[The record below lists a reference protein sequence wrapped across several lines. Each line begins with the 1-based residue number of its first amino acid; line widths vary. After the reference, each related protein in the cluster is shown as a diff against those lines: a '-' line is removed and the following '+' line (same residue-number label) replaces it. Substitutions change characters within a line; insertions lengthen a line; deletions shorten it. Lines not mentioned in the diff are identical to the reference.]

1 MKITL
6 LKSLLL
12 LGAFVCFG
20 VAKAQTVSGT
30 VSDASG
36 PLPGASVVV
45 KGTTNGTQTDFDG
58 NFTLNDVA
66 ADAVIV
72 FSYIGFST
80 QEIPVNGQTTIDVV
94 LQEDA
99 SELDEVVVVG
109 YGTQTRRTS
118 VGAVESVKAEEFNKG
133 VIVNPQQLI
142 QGKTAGVQITATSG
156 EPGAAV
162 NVRIR
167 GTASV
172 RANNNPLYV
181 VDGIPLSGADTSAG
195 TGGGNTDIGSAA
207 SLDPL
212 SFLNPNDI
220 ASIDILKDASAT
232 AIYGS
237 RGANGVVLITTKSGR
252 STKGVLEF
260 SSTFS
265 IGWIPNQIDL
275 LSVDQFLQAQ
285 TDLGATGQDFGARN
299 DWQDEIYRTSLTSN
313 YNLSYG
319 AGNENGNFRLSFGY
333 QDQMGEVEDSY
344 FDRLTARI
352 NATQRFFDDKLQ
364 LETQATISN
373 IEALRPPISDDPNAR
388 GDLLST
394 TWAFNPTRPAFN
406 DDGSFNQPTFE
417 TRNPLA
423 VLGLTRN
430 ASSTLRALINLGA
443 QYRFSDNLRFKTSI
457 GLDKS
462 TSSAN
467 SAISSLFNSS
477 PTLGVGRATL
487 NEFDLTNTTWESY
500 FNYNKSWG
508 ENDNVLD
515 ITLGHSFQ
523 EFVTETLFIEA
534 AGFRTTD
541 LFQMVNNIASA
552 SVFAANSALTRDEL
566 QSFFF
571 RSNYSLKGKFNFS
584 GTVRIDGSSRFGGNN
599 KYGTFGAVGA
609 AWTMSEEDWF
619 PEFFDTFKLRAAYG
633 VTGNQEGLGSNQFSQ
648 RERFGTG
655 DQQTGAG
662 NIDNG
667 GTFVPA
673 GTGIVAFDNPD
684 LKWEENTQL
693 NIGVDFGFLDNRIS
707 GSLEF
712 YNRTTSDFLLQI
724 QSAQP
729 AVQPFFFQN
738 IDADIV
744 NKGAEL
750 NLNVIPVENEDF
762 TWDFNFNIGYNDNNV
777 ENYEGP
783 AIDTGQINGPGLTGA
798 FAQRIANDQPLFSFF
813 VREWQ
818 GLDDQGGNIFGNN
831 GSQVFIG
838 ESALPDITMG
848 ITQNFRYKNWDL
860 SLFFNGQFGQ
870 SVYSN
875 NRNAFFTIGNLSQG
889 RNVTTDVLPFIGVE
903 NPFNPAEVSTRFLED
918 GSFLRLQNVTL
929 GHNIPVSENSIF
941 SSLRIFANAQ
951 NLFVI
956 TDYSGQDPEVSI
968 NRAIGNVPSLGI
980 DLTAF
985 PRPTTISVGFNA
997 SF

>member
-6 LKSLLL
+6 LRGFLFIGALL
-12 LGAFVCFG
+12 CFG
-20 VAKAQTVSGT
+20 FVKAQTVTGT
-30 VSDASG
+30 VSDATG

-58 NFTLNDVA
+58 NYTLNDVA

-72 FSYIGFST
+72 FSYIGFAT
-80 QEIPVNGQTTIDVV
+80 QEVAVNGQTTINVT

-99 SELDEVVVVG
+99 SQLDEVVVVG
-109 YGTQTRRTS
+109 YGTQSRRNS

-142 QGKTAGVQITATSG
+142 QGKTAGVQISATTG

-181 VDGIPLSGADTSAG
+181 VDGIPLSGGNTSAG
-195 TGGGNTDIGSAA
+195 TGGGTNPFGDAA
-207 SLDPL
+207 ALDPL
-212 SFLNPNDI
+212 SFLNPADI

-265 IGWIPNQIDL
+265 VGWIPNQIDIL
-275 LSVDQFLQAQ
+275 TVDQFLQAQ
-285 TDLGATGQDFGARN
+285 SDLGATGQDFGARN

-319 AGNENGNFRLSFGY
+319 ASGENGNFRLSFGY
-333 QDQMGEVEDSY
+333 QDQEGEVEDSF

-352 NATQRFFDDKLQ
+352 NATQRFFDDKLT
-364 LETQATISN
+364 LSTQATISN
-373 IEALRPPISDDPNAR
+373 IEAQRPPITDSPNAR
-388 GDLLST
+388 GDLLAT
-394 TWAFNPTRPAFN
+394 TWAFNPTQPAFN

-423 VLGLTRN
+423 VLGLSRN
-430 ASSTLRALINLGA
+430 ASSTLRALINFSGE
-443 QYRFSDNLRFKTSI
+443 YKISDNISFKTSL

-462 TSSAN
+462 TSSAY
-467 SAISSLFNSS
+467 SAISPLFNSS
-477 PTLGVGRATL
+477 STLGRGRAVL
-487 NEFDLTNTTWESY
+487 NEIDLTNTTWESY
-500 FNYNKSWG
+500 FSFNKEIG
-508 ENDNVLD
+508 DD
-515 ITLGHSFQ
+515 ILTATIGHSYQ
-523 EFVTETLFIEA
+523 EFVTETIFVQA
-534 AGFRTTD
+534 SNFRTND

-552 SVFAANSALTRDEL
+552 EVFALNSGLSRDEL
-566 QSFFF
+566 QSFFA
-571 RSNYSLKGKFNFS
+571 RGNYSMDGKFNFS

-599 KYGTFGAVGA
+599 QYGTFGAVGA
-609 AWTMSEEDWF
+609 SWQMDQEEWF
-619 PEFFDTFKLRAAYG
+619 PDVFDAFKFRVAYG
-633 VTGNQEGLGSNQFSQ
+633 VTGNQEGLGSNQFTQ
-648 RERFGTG
+648 RERFGEG
-655 DQQTGAG
+655 DQRNDAG
-662 NIDNG
+662 GINDG
-667 GTFVPA
+667 GVFQPA
-673 GTGIVAFDNPD
+673 SAGIVTFDNPD
-684 LKWEENTQL
+684 LKWEETAQL
-693 NIGVDFGFLDNRIS
+693 NVGVDFAILDSRVS
-707 GSLEF
+707 GSLEY
-712 YNRTTSDFLLQI
+712 YNKTTTDFLLQI

-738 IDADIV
+738 IDGDIKNTGV
-744 NKGAEL
+744 EL
-750 NLNVIPVENEDF
+750 SLNVIPVETEDF
-762 TWDFNFNIGYNDNNV
+762 TWDFNFNIGYNDNII
-777 ENYEGP
+777 ENYDGP

-798 FAQRIANDQPLFSFF
+798 FAQRIADGQPLFSFF

-818 GLDDQGGNIFGNN
+818 GLDDTGGNIFANN
-831 GSQVFIG
+831 GAQFFVG
-838 ESALPDITMG
+838 ESALPDVTLG
-848 ITQNFRYKNWDL
+848 VTQNFRLKNWDL
-860 SLFFNGQFGQ
+860 SLFFNGLFGQ

-889 RNVTTDVLPFIGVE
+889 RNVTADVLPFIGVE

-918 GSFLRLQNVTL
+918 GSFLRLQNITL
-929 GHNIPVSENSIF
+929 GHNFPLSEDSIF
-941 SSLRIFANAQ
+941 SSLRLFANWQ
-951 NLFVI
+951 NVFVI
-956 TDYSGQDPEVSI
+956 TDYSGQDPEVSV
-968 NRAIGNVPSLGI
+968 NRSIGNVPSLGI

-985 PRPTTISVGFNA
+985 PRPTTVSVGFNA
-997 SF
+997 TF